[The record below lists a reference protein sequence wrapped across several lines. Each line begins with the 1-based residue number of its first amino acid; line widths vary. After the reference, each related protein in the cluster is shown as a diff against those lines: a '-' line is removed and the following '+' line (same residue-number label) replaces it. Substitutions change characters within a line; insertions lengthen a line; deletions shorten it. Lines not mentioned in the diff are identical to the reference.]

1 MLPRFSSLKPETK
14 EEAVSCLA
22 EVEDGVLLAGGTDL
36 LVRMKRGESH
46 RQVIDIAGIEELRR
60 IFQAGSRI
68 RIGPAS
74 THSRI
79 SADPLILALAPGLS
93 GAAGGIG
100 SPQVRNMGTIGGNLS
115 NASPCA
121 DSIAPLLIHDAVLTI
136 ESARGKRMESLEH
149 FIPAPYQTTLSRREV
164 LSDISIEGLQGYEEG
179 YRRVAKRATWA
190 VSRLG
195 IAWAMRVE
203 DDRFA
208 DIRLAIGSCTP
219 QPFRARSVEA
229 FLKGQKRQEAV
240 VEEAVRLSL
249 DEIRR
254 RSGERPSFIY
264 KLPVIRDLLLQI
276 LGNGQ

>member
-14 EEAVSCLA
+14 EEAVSYLA
-22 EVEDGVLLAGGTDL
+22 EVEDAVLLAGGTDL

-46 RQVIDIAGIEELRR
+46 RHVIDIAGIQDLS
-60 IFQAGSRI
+60 GSFHEGPRI

-79 SADPLILALAPGLS
+79 SADPLILDSAPSLAE
-93 GAAGGIG
+93 AAGGIG
-100 SPQVRNMGTIGGNLS
+100 SPQVRNMGTIGGNLA

-121 DSIAPLLIHDAVLTI
+121 DSIAPLLIHDAILTI
-136 ESARGKRMESLEH
+136 ESARGKRMEGLEQ
-149 FIPAPYQTTLSRREV
+149 FIPAPYQTTLTGREM
-164 LSDISIEGLQGYEEG
+164 LSDISIDTLRGYREG

-195 IAWAMRVE
+195 IAWAMRE
-203 DDRFA
+203 DGDRFL

-229 FLKGQKRQEAV
+229 FLKGQKRQKEV
-240 VEEAVRLSL
+240 VAEAVRLSL

-254 RSGERPSFIY
+254 RSGERPSFVY

-276 LGNGQ
+276 LGNGL

>member
-1 MLPRFSSLKPETK
+1 MLPRFSSLKAETK
-14 EEAVSCLA
+14 EQAISHLA
-22 EVEDGVLLAGGTDL
+22 GAEDGVLLAGGTDL
-36 LVRMKRGESH
+36 LLRMKRGESH
-46 RQVIDIAGIEELRR
+46 RHLIDIGAVEELKG
-60 IFQAGSRI
+60 IFREGTRI
-68 RIGPAS
+68 RIGPAT
-74 THSRI
+74 THNRI
-79 SADPLILALAPGLS
+79 SADPLIIDSASSLAE
-93 GAAGGIG
+93 AAGGIG
-100 SPQVRNMGTIGGNLS
+100 SPQVRNLGTIGGNLA

-136 ESARGKRMESLEH
+136 ESARGKRMEGLEQ
-149 FIPAPYQTTLSRREV
+149 FIPAPYQTTLTGREM
-164 LSDISIEGLQGYEEG
+164 LSDISIDTLRGYREG

-195 IAWAMRVE
+195 IAWAMREE

-208 DIRLAIGSCTP
+208 DARLAIGSCTP

-229 FLKGQKRQEAV
+229 FLKGRKKKKEV

-254 RSGERPSFIY
+254 RSGERPSFVY

-276 LGNGQ
+276 LGNGL

>member
-14 EEAVSCLA
+14 EEAVSYLA

-46 RQVIDIAGIEELRR
+46 RHVIDIAGIQELSG
-60 IFQAGSRI
+60 IFHEGSRI

-79 SADPLILALAPGLS
+79 SADPLILDSARSLAE
-93 GAAGGIG
+93 AAGGIG
-100 SPQVRNMGTIGGNLS
+100 SPQVRNMGTIGGNLA

-136 ESARGKRMESLEH
+136 ESARGKRMEGLEQ
-149 FIPAPYQTTLSRREV
+149 FIPAPYQTTLTGREM
-164 LSDISIEGLQGYEEG
+164 LSDISIDTLRGYREG

-195 IAWAMRVE
+195 IAWAMRE
-203 DDRFA
+203 DGDRFL

-229 FLKGQKRQEAV
+229 FLKGQKRQKEV
-240 VEEAVRLSL
+240 VAEAVRLSL

-254 RSGERPSFIY
+254 RSGERPSFVY

-276 LGNGQ
+276 LGNGL

>member
-14 EEAVSCLA
+14 EEALSYLA

-46 RQVIDIAGIEELRR
+46 RHVIDIAGIEGLRG
-60 IFQAGSRI
+60 IFREGSRI

-79 SADPLILALAPGLS
+79 SADPLILDSARSLAE
-93 GAAGGIG
+93 AAGGIG
-100 SPQVRNMGTIGGNLS
+100 SPQVRNMGTIGGNLA

-121 DSIAPLLIHDAVLTI
+121 DSIAPLLIHDAVLAI
-136 ESARGKRMESLEH
+136 ESARGKRMEGLEQ
-149 FIPAPYQTTLSRREV
+149 FIPAPYQTTLTGREM
-164 LSDISIEGLQGYEEG
+164 LSDISIDTLRGYREG

-195 IAWAMRVE
+195 IAWAMRE
-203 DDRFA
+203 DGDRFL

-229 FLKGQKRQEAV
+229 FLKGQKRQKEV
-240 VEEAVRLSL
+240 VAEAVRLSL

-254 RSGERPSFIY
+254 RSGERPSFVY

-276 LGNGQ
+276 LGNGL

>member
-14 EEAVSCLA
+14 EEAVSYLA

-46 RQVIDIAGIEELRR
+46 RHVIDISGVEELRGVSR
-60 IFQAGSRI
+60 EGSRI

-74 THSRI
+74 THSLI
-79 SADPLILALAPGLS
+79 SADPLILHFARSLAE
-93 GAAGGIG
+93 AAGGIG

-136 ESARGKRMESLEH
+136 ESAQGKRTESLEQ
-149 FIPAPYQTTLSRREV
+149 FIPAPYQNTLNGREV
-164 LSDISIEGLQGYEEG
+164 LSDISIDGLQGYREG
-179 YRRVAKRATWA
+179 YRRVAKRAAWA

-195 IAWAMRVE
+195 IAWAMR
-203 DDRFA
+203 DDGDRFL

-229 FLKGQKRQEAV
+229 LLKGQKKEKAII
-240 VEEAVRLSL
+240 EEAVRLSL

-254 RSGERPSFIY
+254 RSGERPSFVY

-276 LGNGQ
+276 LGNGL